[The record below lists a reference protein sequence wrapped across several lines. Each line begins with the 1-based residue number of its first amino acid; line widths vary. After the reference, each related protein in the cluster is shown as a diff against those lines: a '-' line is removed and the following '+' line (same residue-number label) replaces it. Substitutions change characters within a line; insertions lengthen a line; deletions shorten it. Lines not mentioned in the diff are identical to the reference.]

1 MTSTRCN
8 HIYIKRPYRKRGNS
22 RSDSSELYHI
32 CLHYVCG
39 LCFQNTKVSAI
50 FSSSLERNKA
60 LIYGCIY
67 IPGCSSAFFSI
78 LMLGCAPE
86 WVAASCWAE
95 TQPPFTYSALD
106 FHGKKITVHA
116 NTSPAQTN
124 MEPEPPAACTD
135 PRPVQSR
142 HRAAT
147 STSQSS

>member
-1 MTSTRCN
+1 MQSRL
-8 HIYIKRPYRKRGNS
+8 YQEALRKERKLS

-32 CLHYVCG
+32 SLHYVCG
-39 LCFQNTKVSAI
+39 LCFQNIKVSAI
-50 FSSSLERNKA
+50 FSSSLERNKT
-60 LIYGCIY
+60 LIYGCIH

-124 MEPEPPAACTD
+124 MEPEPPAACPD
-135 PRPVQSR
+135 IRPVPQSR